1 MNSVRELN
9 NPIILKLLKEH
20 DELTLDQVSQR
31 KALQRRILFLMTSIK
46 LYELE
51 NERFCM
57 SICNKHLRH
66 TASS

>member
-51 NERFCM
+51 NESLCM
-57 SICNKHLRH
+57 SICN
-66 TASS
+66 